1 MKNKKQTPTGP
12 GEPQR
17 APQEVVQAGQYASL
31 LPFSCKLY
39 SQQHLVHVVLVPLC
53 CTIVIY
59 PQQKYAHISISSN
72 VASVIF
78 FCHFLWLF
86 SALSIFSS
94 VVAAQAHHIAPT
106 PPPRSTSLSVEEQP
120 AQRYFR
126 VPFIRP
132 SQQDRLNRKKGW
144 WYAHFDGQWIAR
156 QLELHPE
163 KQPLLLVA
171 GKDDI
176 EMCELSLE
184 ETGLTRKRGAE
195 ILGEEFEGV
204 WRECGGKPYVKS
216 AERANK
222 EKRK

>member
-1 MKNKKQTPTGP
+1 M
-12 GEPQR
+12 
-17 APQEVVQAGQYASL
+17 S
-31 LPFSCKLY
+31 
-39 SQQHLVHVVLVPLC
+39 
-53 CTIVIY
+53 
-59 PQQKYAHISISSN
+59 
-72 VASVIF
+72 
-78 FCHFLWLF
+78 LF
-86 SALSIFSS
+86 SALSLSIFFS

-156 QLELHPE
+156 QLKLHPE

-204 WRECGGKPYVKS
+204 WGECGGKPYVKS
-216 AERANK
+216 AERANNPPAVQCMLFEISVWLLLGDTK
-222 EKRK
+222 LICYSRVDIYTFTVFSVMPFLIVKKIVCNIFFSHSTLISQPHHSYKHV